1 MSFTNDFSKAQ
12 QGGLKPEGDY
22 EVLIVKA
29 EEKTTKGGKVYLSLN
44 LVIRNDVK
52 QGYQNGYLFHT
63 LWKRKEP
70 TEADKQVNGYSFS
83 QVMALGK
90 AAGLP
95 NGKNYESLAD
105 FLQEL
110 VKKPVLVHLVH
121 DTYNDTERE
130 SIAWVNP
137 TKFPEVKHV
146 MKTKPD
152 VNPDGYAEKPQ
163 TEYANTAAVQAA
175 QAQGS
180 ASLPDDEDL
189 PF

>member
-1 MSFTNDFSKAQ
+1 MGFTNDFSKAQ

-63 LWKRKEP
+63 LWKRKNP
-70 TEADKQVNGYSFS
+70 TEADMQVNGYSFS

-110 VKKPVLVHLVH
+110 VRKPVLVHLVH

-163 TEYANTAAVQAA
+163 TEYANTAAAQAA
-175 QAQGS
+175 QAQEF
-180 ASLPDDEDL
+180 AVMPLDDDL

>member
-1 MSFTNDFSKAQ
+1 MGFTNDFSKAQ

-63 LWKRKEP
+63 LWKRKNP
-70 TEADKQVNGYSFS
+70 TEADMQVNGYSFS

-110 VKKPVLVHLVH
+110 VRKPVLVHLVH

-152 VNPDGYAEKPQ
+152 VNPDGYAQKPQ
-163 TEYANTAAVQAA
+163 EEYAGTAAAQAA
-175 QAQGS
+175 QAQEF
-180 ASLPDDEDL
+180 AVMPLDDDL